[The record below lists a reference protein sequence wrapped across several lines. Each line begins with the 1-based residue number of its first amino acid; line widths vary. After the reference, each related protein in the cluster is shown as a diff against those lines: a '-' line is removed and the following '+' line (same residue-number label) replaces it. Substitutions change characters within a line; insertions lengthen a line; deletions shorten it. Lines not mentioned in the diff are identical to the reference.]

1 MIKETIINSVLAAS
15 VAGGG
20 VGMKYYA
27 DHTYMSMNAYQQ
39 QSYESD
45 LTDYRRDINQLSRE
59 KLRASTPQEKAL
71 IQQQIE
77 ETERERRDFVEKF
90 KK

>member
-1 MIKETIINSVLAAS
+1 LYFTDARYVLA
-15 VAGGG
+15 
-20 VGMKYYA
+20 
-27 DHTYMSMNAYQQ
+27 DNYQQ
-39 QSYESD
+39 QNYESE
-45 LTDYRRDINQLSRE
+45 LSDYRRDTNQLSRE